1 MFSEAWWEVYWISSC
16 YKITRKKNQIGNII
30 KLKMPDSNKI
40 VYTSYTTDLLLNE
53 KDVNTE

>member
-16 YKITRKKNQIGNII
+16 YTITRKKNQIGNII